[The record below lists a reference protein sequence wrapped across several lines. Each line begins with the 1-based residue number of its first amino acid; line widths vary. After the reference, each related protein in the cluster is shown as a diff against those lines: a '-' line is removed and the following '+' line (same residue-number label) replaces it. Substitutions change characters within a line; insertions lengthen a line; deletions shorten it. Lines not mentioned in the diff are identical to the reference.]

1 MCIFLNENVC
11 IAIKLRCVYNGR
23 RCPGDK
29 PFSGTMMVSLLTY
42 MFIIKLTLISVCISN
57 HMCNIVWYEIT
68 WLISMLCNVCNYLP
82 MLGQKLINATKKEQ
96 MAKHLLATCHC
107 QAQLLQ
113 GLGFVYIINITHK
126 YAQNLNEP
134 RFPSVEWEHL
144 LMYLIFFKLS

>member
-42 MFIIKLTLISVCISN
+42 MFITKLTLISVCISN

-68 WLISMLCNVCNYLP
+68 WLISTLCNVCNYLP
-82 MLGQKLINATKKEQ
+82 MLGQKLINATKKGADGQ
-96 MAKHLLATCHC
+96 ASSGNVSLSGAVITRFGFRIYYKHNTQICTKS
-107 QAQLLQ
+107 QW
-113 GLGFVYIINITHK
+113 T
-126 YAQNLNEP
+126 
-134 RFPSVEWEHL
+134 SVSISG
-144 LMYLIFFKLS
+144 MRVSFDVFDIF